1 MAEFVLRNLSLMK
14 KKTTQNPYGTLAVT
28 ASSLPV
34 LSFPRRSS
42 RVSLKASRRSAISPV
57 SEPAPFEEDVAATN
71 RLYLARLGAPV
82 KDREEAV

>member
-1 MAEFVLRNLSLMK
+1 MKSLFNEK
-14 KKTTQNPYGTLAVT
+14 KKQPQNPYGTL
-28 ASSLPV
+28 SPSLLLPCLV

-82 KDREEAV
+82 KDRGEAV

>member
-1 MAEFVLRNLSLMK
+1 MK
-14 KKTTQNPYGTLAVT
+14 KNPESLWNSLAVT